1 MRITTDTDLPTV
13 TDLQLEELRFIAKH
27 KGRLD
32 NISRVTVNVERKK
45 LIEWKAPLLYIV
57 TPLGFDVLA
66 ANRKRATKKKLQS
79 LWRW

>member
-1 MRITTDTDLPTV
+1 MTDEDLPKV
-13 TDLQLEELRFIAKH
+13 TDLQLEELRFISKMN
-27 KGRLD
+27 GRRLD

-45 LIEWKAPLLYIV
+45 LIEWRSPLQYLV

-66 ANRKRATKKKLQS
+66 ANRKRETKKKLQS